1 MRIVKFKNG
10 VETVLLKD
18 YTTFPRW
25 NSHCASRIL
34 LNLKNLL
41 VYRGINETNTMI
53 GPIEYFGQI
62 DPYSSIF
69 YPDKNKEIL
78 PDPPFFNC
86 QKFKWKKNS
95 IGNTKGSLFPDS
107 GELILNES
115 EIDIPI
121 ISTGYNLSSFNVRL
135 VPSEKV
141 TYDVSL
147 KQKKLFSISYFFSKN
162 YYKYAI
168 ENDGIFVEKHPF
180 IQAMTP
186 VDENS
191 SGFIIVGRIQNFQL
205 HLVGIKI
212 PLGFTLLIDSNAIH
226 GDSTFLG
233 MYRMEMT
240 ADHVEMAKADTVYLK
255 NKQGQNVK
263 LKIDEEDSSSILFPG
278 NSENVKWPKLIFNP
292 IW

>member
-86 QKFKWKKNS
+86 QKFEWKKNS

-147 KQKKLFSISYFFSKN
+147 KQKKLF
-162 YYKYAI
+162 
-168 ENDGIFVEKHPF
+168 
-180 IQAMTP
+180 
-186 VDENS
+186 
-191 SGFIIVGRIQNFQL
+191 
-205 HLVGIKI
+205 
-212 PLGFTLLIDSNAIH
+212 
-226 GDSTFLG
+226 
-233 MYRMEMT
+233 
-240 ADHVEMAKADTVYLK
+240 
-255 NKQGQNVK
+255 
-263 LKIDEEDSSSILFPG
+263 
-278 NSENVKWPKLIFNP
+278 
-292 IW
+292 

>member
-1 MRIVKFKNG
+1 
-10 VETVLLKD
+10 
-18 YTTFPRW
+18 
-25 NSHCASRIL
+25 
-34 LNLKNLL
+34 
-41 VYRGINETNTMI
+41 
-53 GPIEYFGQI
+53 
-62 DPYSSIF
+62 
-69 YPDKNKEIL
+69 
-78 PDPPFFNC
+78 
-86 QKFKWKKNS
+86 
-95 IGNTKGSLFPDS
+95 
-107 GELILNES
+107 
-115 EIDIPI
+115 
-121 ISTGYNLSSFNVRL
+121 
-135 VPSEKV
+135 
-141 TYDVSL
+141 L

-226 GDSTFLG
+226 GDSTFSG

-263 LKIDEEDSSSILFPG
+263 LKIDEESSSSILFPN

>member
-86 QKFKWKKNS
+86 QKFEWKKNS

-205 HLVGIKI
+205 HLFGIKI

-226 GDSTFLG
+226 GDSTFSG

-263 LKIDEEDSSSILFPG
+263 LKIDEESSSSILFPN

>member
-86 QKFKWKKNS
+86 QKFEWKKNS
-95 IGNTKGSLFPDS
+95 IGN
-107 GELILNES
+107 
-115 EIDIPI
+115 
-121 ISTGYNLSSFNVRL
+121 
-135 VPSEKV
+135 
-141 TYDVSL
+141 
-147 KQKKLFSISYFFSKN
+147 
-162 YYKYAI
+162 
-168 ENDGIFVEKHPF
+168 
-180 IQAMTP
+180 
-186 VDENS
+186 
-191 SGFIIVGRIQNFQL
+191 
-205 HLVGIKI
+205 
-212 PLGFTLLIDSNAIH
+212 
-226 GDSTFLG
+226 
-233 MYRMEMT
+233 
-240 ADHVEMAKADTVYLK
+240 
-255 NKQGQNVK
+255 
-263 LKIDEEDSSSILFPG
+263 
-278 NSENVKWPKLIFNP
+278 
-292 IW
+292 

>member
-86 QKFKWKKNS
+86 QKFEWKKNS

-226 GDSTFLG
+226 GDSTFSG

-263 LKIDEEDSSSILFPG
+263 LKIDEESSSSILFPN

>member
-86 QKFKWKKNS
+86 QKFEWKKNS

-226 GDSTFLG
+226 GDSTFSG

-240 ADHVEMAKADTVYLK
+240 ADHVELAKADTVYLK

-263 LKIDEEDSSSILFPG
+263 LKIDEESSSSILFPN